1 MTSTSPI
8 STMTLVDLFYKYSLW
23 FALLA
28 SVLIIV
34 GLVFINSVGW
44 VPLLCGLVI
53 GGALIRK
60 HANGVTAVVED
71 DTAVVEDDTA
81 VVEDD
86 GARGLNNYEH
96 NMIAHMQGLRRQQRL
111 RARIE
116 TRNNQKKRHGVYDI

>member
-71 DTAVVEDDTA
+71 DTAVVEDD
-81 VVEDD
+81 